1 MRRGTLAG
9 GIAALLAAGLAMP
22 LAGQQSEALSKGYD
36 LERRGNYAGA
46 EAIYLGVLDQH
57 PADLGALLGL
67 ERVLVPLNR
76 PTDLVTPLR
85 AALAADSTQGI
96 IYGIAIRTWTSMGQP
111 DSVRLAALR
120 WARQHPDD
128 DAPYR
133 EWGAAMLAMQNRAG
147 ARQAYTMGRE
157 RLGKSDALA
166 AELAQLAVQ
175 EQNYR
180 EATKEWIVAVGE
192 LAGYRGTAVSTLS
205 PAPAAMR
212 PELLAMMDAAPGPAG
227 RGMAIDLRAR
237 WGDPLGALQR
247 LMAGLPGNAQAARDQ
262 LQQFLAVLR
271 PIATRDAIRARAR
284 VYEALADRVP
294 AAQQPSVRLEAA
306 KLYGEGGEPADAR
319 RMLSLLA
326 RDRSSP
332 AIAVG
337 AASTLIELLV
347 AADSIEAAAAQLA
360 SMPDLLDAQE
370 SARLNRLVAS
380 GWMTRGSFARADS
393 MVAGDSSVDGL
404 ALRGRLA
411 LVRGDLKG
419 ASAALKE
426 AGPFAGTQAEATERG
441 ALLALLQP
449 IEQDSMPALGAA
461 FLALARRDTAGAVE
475 RFSAVAT
482 QLPPA
487 KGGAELMVYAGRL
500 DAAQGQAAAAES
512 LFRKAVTKEAPAA
525 AAAAELEL
533 GRLYLALARPKDAI
547 AVLED
552 LVLNYSGSPLVPQ
565 ARRLLDIAKGA
576 VPET

>member
-1 MRRGTLAG
+1 MRRGVVAR
-9 GIAALLAAGLAMP
+9 GIAALVAALLATP

-46 EAIYLGVLDQH
+46 EAIYLGVLDQR

-180 EATKEWIVAVGE
+180 EATKEWIVAVGQ
-192 LAGYRGTAVSTLS
+192 LGGYRGTAVSTLS
-205 PAPAAMR
+205 PAPPAMR

-227 RGMAIDLRAR
+227 RAMAIDLRAR

-271 PIATRDAIRARAR
+271 PIATRDAVRARAR

-306 KLYGEGGEPADAR
+306 RLYGEGGEPADAR

-326 RDRSSP
+326 KDRSSP

-337 AASTLIELLV
+337 AAATLIELLV

-360 SMPDLLDAQE
+360 SMPDLLDAAE

-393 MVAGDSSVDGL
+393 MVATDSSVDGL

-419 ASAALKE
+419 ASAALRE
-426 AGPFAGTQAEATERG
+426 AGPFAGTQAEATERA

-449 IEQDSMPALGAA
+449 IEQDSMPELGAA
-461 FLALARRDTAGAVE
+461 FLALARRDTAGAVD
-475 RFSAVAT
+475 RFAAVAA

-487 KGGAELMVYAGRL
+487 KGGAELLVYAGRL
-500 DAAQGQAAAAES
+500 DAAQGQPAAAES
-512 LFRKAVTKEAPAA
+512 LFRKAVTKEAPGA

-565 ARRLLDIAKGA
+565 ARRLLDVAKGA

>member
-157 RLGKSDALA
+157 RLGKSDALS

-337 AASTLIELLV
+337 AASTLVELLV

>member
-157 RLGKSDALA
+157 RLGKSDALS

-337 AASTLIELLV
+337 AASTLVELLV

-565 ARRLLDIAKGA
+565 ARRLLDIARGA

>member
-1 MRRGTLAG
+1 MKRRITTIGLV
-9 GIAALLAAGLAMP
+9 AALVAVLPQLAS
-22 LAGQQSEALSKGYD
+22 GQQSEALSRGYD
-36 LERRGNYAGA
+36 FERRGNYAGA
-46 EAIYLGVLDQH
+46 EAIYLGVLDAH

-76 PTDLVTPLR
+76 PMDLVGPLR
-85 AALAADSTQGI
+85 LALAADSTQGI

-111 DSVRLAALR
+111 DSVRLTALK

-147 ARQAYTMGRE
+147 ARQAYTLGRE
-157 RLGKSDALA
+157 RLGRSDALA

-180 EATKEWIVAVGE
+180 EATREWIVAVRD
-192 LAGYRGTAVSTLS
+192 LPGYRGTAVSTLA
-205 PAPAAMR
+205 PAPAAIH
-212 PELLAMMDAAPGPAG
+212 PELLATMDAASGPAA
-227 RGMAIDLRAR
+227 RGMAVDLRAR

-247 LMAGLPGNAQAARDQ
+247 LMTGLPGGLAGRDE
-262 LQQFLAVLR
+262 LQQFLSVLKS
-271 PIATRDAIRARAR
+271 IATRDATRARAR
-284 VYEALADRVP
+284 VYEALAERAP
-294 AAQQPSVRLEAA
+294 AAQQPSLRLEAA
-306 KLYGEGGEPADAR
+306 RAYGDGGEPADAR

-332 AIAVG
+332 AIAAG
-337 AASTLIELLV
+337 AAATLVELLV
-347 AADSIEAAAAQLA
+347 AADSVEAAATQLA
-360 SMPDLLDAQE
+360 AMHDLLDAEE
-370 SARLNRLVAS
+370 SARLTRRVAA
-380 GWMTRGSFARADS
+380 GWMARGAFGRADS
-393 MVAGDSSVDGL
+393 MVAADSSVDGL

-419 ASAALKE
+419 ARAALTE
-426 AGPFAGTQAEATERG
+426 AGPFAGTQADATER
-441 ALLALLQP
+441 AAMLALLQP
-449 IEQDSMPALGAA
+449 IDEDSLPALGAA

-475 RFSAVAT
+475 RFSAIAA

-487 KGGAELMVYAGRL
+487 EGGAELLVYAGRL
-500 DAAQGQAAAAES
+500 QATQGQSASAES
-512 LFRKAVTKEAPAA
+512 LFRKAVNKDAPGA

-533 GRLYLALARPKDAI
+533 GRLYLSLARPRDAI

-565 ARRLLDIAKGA
+565 ARRLLDVARGA